1 MTVSLPEEQKLFY
14 FFIDG
19 ALNSLPNSLL
29 LPERQGLFFVLTEV
43 NWWAETIV
51 GRFWFG

>member
-1 MTVSLPEEQKLFY
+1 MTIPLSKHEKFFY
-14 FFIDG
+14 FFFDSG
-19 ALNSLPNSLL
+19 LYPLPDSLL

-43 NWWAETIV
+43 NWGAETIV